1 MENLPSPSCE
11 AELNELRTQCHQLQQ
26 LLSSL
31 LLVLIIVSATLSV
44 FLNRQYRFVK
54 SELDSIAPQAAQ
66 LWREHTNNFAATQD
80 FAKKLAE
87 YGRTHPDFAPIVDK
101 YRLNDLLVKPGM
113 APITSSLPSSST
125 NKK

>member
-1 MENLPSPSCE
+1 MENLPTPGSD
-11 AELNELRTQCHQLQQ
+11 AELNELRTQCNQLHQLM
-26 LLSSL
+26 SSL
-31 LLVLIIVSATLSV
+31 LLVLIIVSGTLSV

-66 LWREHTNNFAATQD
+66 LWMEHTNNFAATQD

-101 YRLNDLLVKPGM
+101 YRLNDLLPKPGM
-113 APITSSLPSSST
+113 APITSSLPASST